1 MTATGRFEIGGE
13 VIGPD
18 EVRNVSIEVAQTY
31 TGQPVAIRM
40 QVWTAREPGPT
51 VLITGAIHGD
61 EINGSGIIRE
71 IIRSKQ
77 FKIKRGTLVL
87 VPVVNVLGF
96 EHHNRYM
103 PDRRDLN
110 RFFPGKLDGSLTS
123 RFARTFFDEV
133 VRKSD
138 YVIDVHS
145 AAWTRTN
152 FPNVRAD
159 LSHPSIAQFASSLG
173 CEIIVN
179 DKGPKGSLRQEA
191 VKAGVPTVL
200 LEAGEVNKVE
210 PGVVEFGLRMV
221 TNALNGLGMIEKRGR
236 EPIYQAVVKRST
248 WVRAEMGGL
257 LDYHVAPG
265 DVVSRGQPIATSM
278 TLLGEEQHVVS
289 APFGG
294 VVIGMTTLPA
304 VMPGDPVVHLG
315 QIQGGYRRIMR
326 IIQAASSKTL
336 HERIRTDL
344 QTNVIVSEPGDP
356 T

>member
-1 MTATGRFEIGGE
+1 MTTPHTFEIAD
-13 VIGPD
+13 VTVGPD

-31 TGQPVAIRM
+31 TGQPVTIRF
-40 QVWTAREPGPT
+40 QVWNSSEPGP
-51 VLITGAIHGD
+51 VVMVSGAIHGD
-61 EINGSGIIRE
+61 EINGSGIVRE
-71 IIRSKQ
+71 IIRSKSL
-77 FKIKRGTLVL
+77 KLLRGTLVL

-96 EHHNRYM
+96 EQHARYM

-123 RFARTFFDEV
+123 RFARTFFDEI
-133 VRKSD
+133 VRKCD
-138 YVIDVHS
+138 FVIDLHS

-159 LSHPSIAQFASSLG
+159 LSNPVIAKFASSLG

-191 VKAGVPTVL
+191 VRAGVPTVL

-210 PGVVEFGLRMV
+210 PMVVEFGLRMI
-221 TNALNGLGMIEKRGR
+221 TGALYGLGMIEKKGR
-236 EPIYQAVVKRST
+236 EPLYQAVVKRSV
-248 WVRAEMGGL
+248 WVRAEVGGL

-265 DVVSRGQPIATSM
+265 DIVDKGHPIATSM
-278 TLLGEEQHVVS
+278 TLLGEEQHVIV

-304 VMPGDPVVHLG
+304 VMPGDPVIHLG
-315 QIQGGYRRIMR
+315 QIAGGHRRIMK
-326 IIQAASSKTL
+326 IVDAASSRTL
-336 HERIRTDL
+336 HERLRTDL
-344 QTNVIVSEPGDP
+344 QTNVVVVERE

>member
-1 MTATGRFEIGGE
+1 MTVKNEFEIGGGT
-13 VIGPD
+13 IQPG
-18 EVRNVSIEVAQTY
+18 EVRNLAIEVAQTY
-31 TGQPVAIRM
+31 TGQPVTIRM
-40 QVWTAREPGPT
+40 QVWNAQEPGPT

-61 EINGSGIIRE
+61 EINGSGIVRE

-77 FKIKRGTLVL
+77 INIKRGTLVL

-96 EHHNRYM
+96 EQHNRYM

-138 YVIDVHS
+138 YVIDIHS

-159 LSHPSIAQFASSLG
+159 LSHPVIAQFASSLG
-173 CEIIVN
+173 CEILVN

-221 TNALNGLGMIEKRGR
+221 TAALAGLGMVDGKGR
-236 EPIYQAVVKRST
+236 QPIYQAVVRRST
-248 WVRAEMGGL
+248 WIRAEMGGL

-265 DVVSRGQPIATSM
+265 DIVSRGQPIATSM
-278 TLLGEEQHVVS
+278 TLLGEEQHLLS

-294 VVIGMTTLPA
+294 VVLGMTTLPA
-304 VMPGDPVVHLG
+304 VMPGDPVIHLG
-315 QIQGGYRRIMR
+315 QIAGGFRKIKR
-326 IIQAASSKTL
+326 IIEAASSKTL

-344 QTNVIVSEPGDP
+344 QTNLIVSEPIEG
-356 T
+356 

>member
-1 MTATGRFEIGGE
+1 MIAGVTIK
-13 VIGPD
+13 PN

-31 TGQPVAIRM
+31 TGQPVTIRF
-40 QVWTAREPGPT
+40 QVWNSAVPGP
-51 VLITGAIHGD
+51 VVMVSGAIHGD

-71 IIRSKQ
+71 IIRSKS
-77 FKIKRGTLVL
+77 FKLKCGTLVL

-96 EHHNRYM
+96 EQHNRYM

-123 RFARTFFDEV
+123 RFARTFFDEI
-133 VRKSD
+133 VRKCD
-138 YVIDVHS
+138 YVIDIHS

-159 LSHPSIAQFASSLG
+159 LGHPTIAKFASSLG

-191 VKAGVPTVL
+191 VKAGVPTIL

-210 PGVVEFGLRMV
+210 PIIVEFGLRMV
-221 TNALNGLGMIEKRGR
+221 TGALFGLGMIDKKGR
-236 EPIYQAVVKRST
+236 DPLYQATVRRSV
-248 WVRAEMGGL
+248 WVRATAGGL

-265 DVVSRGQPIATSM
+265 DVVEKGQAVATSM
-278 TLLGEEQHVVS
+278 TLLGEEQHVIT

-304 VMPGDPVVHLG
+304 VMPGDPVIHLG
-315 QIQGGYRRIMR
+315 QIVGGYRRIMK
-326 IIQAASSKTL
+326 IVNAASSKTL
-336 HERIRTDL
+336 HERLRTDL
-344 QTNVIVSEPGDP
+344 QTNVVVVERED
-356 T
+356 

>member
-1 MTATGRFEIGGE
+1 MTEFQIGGE
-13 VIGPD
+13 SIGPD
-18 EVRNVSIEVAQTY
+18 QVRNVSIEVGQTY
-31 TGQPVAIRM
+31 TGQPINIRM
-40 QVWTAREPGPT
+40 QVWRASRPGPV
-51 VLITGAIHGD
+51 VLISGAIHGD
-61 EINGSGIIRE
+61 EINGSGIVRE
-71 IIRSKQ
+71 VIRSGQ
-77 FKIKRGTLVL
+77 FKLIQGTLVL
-87 VPVVNVLGF
+87 VPIVNVLGF
-96 EHHNRYM
+96 EQHNRYM

-133 VRKSD
+133 VRKCD
-138 YVIDVHS
+138 FVIDIHS

-159 LSHPSIAQFASSLG
+159 LNHPMIAKFAASLG

-210 PGVVEFGLRMV
+210 PGVVEFGVQAV
-221 TNALNGLGMIEKRGR
+221 TGALNGLGMIDKPGR
-236 EPIYQAVVKRST
+236 TPIYQAIVKRST
-248 WVRAEMGGL
+248 WVRAELGGL

-265 DVVSRGQPIATSM
+265 DIILRGQPIATSM
-278 TLLGEEQHVVS
+278 TLLGEEQHVLA

-304 VMPGDPVVHLG
+304 VMPGDPVIHLG
-315 QIQGGYRRIMR
+315 QIAGGFRRVKKAMEE
-326 IIQAASSKTL
+326 ASQRTL
-336 HERIRTDL
+336 HERLRSDL
-344 QTNVIVSEPGDP
+344 QTNVVIVEKD
-356 T
+356 